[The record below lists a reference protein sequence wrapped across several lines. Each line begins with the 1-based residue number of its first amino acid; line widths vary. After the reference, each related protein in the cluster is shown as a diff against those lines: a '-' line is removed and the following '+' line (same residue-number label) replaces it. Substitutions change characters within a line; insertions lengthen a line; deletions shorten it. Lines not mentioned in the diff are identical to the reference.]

1 MGMEEVG
8 NREREENRLHR
19 IRMQR
24 RERTGEHQRVDDDGD
39 DGWSV
44 LGARWGVMLLAAMM
58 AVREVG

>member
-19 IRMQR
+19 IRMHR
-24 RERTGEHQRVDDDGD
+24 RERTGVHQRVDDDDGG

-44 LGARWGVMLLAAMM
+44 LGARWGVVL
-58 AVREVG
+58 